1 MALFNKGLRFASAR
15 VNQYFHDLECIKILE
30 MLLELE
36 DDKPEVNTVIS
47 SEKQAEVVSD
57 YFADCSKFGRG

>member
-1 MALFNKGLRFASAR
+1 MALFNKGPRFASAR

-47 SEKQAEVVSD
+47 SEKQEVVSD
-57 YFADCSKFGRG
+57 YFAADCSKFGRG